1 MPASDITTNGD
12 LLIVTVKGQ
21 LTAEDVISVI
31 NEYYPNGIV
40 KNVIWDL
47 TNGSLSLISKHGF
60 RNIASAALT
69 SLKDGARQGGK
80 TVYVGLADVEYGL
93 LRMYSVIAEMA
104 GVPIEYK
111 VFRKLEEAHNWIKQ
125 G

>member
-1 MPASDITTNGD
+1 M
-12 LLIVTVKGQ
+12 
-21 LTAEDVISVI
+21 
-31 NEYYPNGIV
+31 
-40 KNVIWDL
+40 
-47 TNGSLSLISKHGF
+47 
-60 RNIASAALT
+60 
-69 SLKDGARQGGK
+69 
-80 TVYVGLADVEYGL
+80 YVGLADVEYGL